1 MDIPKNSEYVLKML
15 RMDDYAGNDVIRGRT
30 WLQKMMY
37 VCSKDHPELDYGF
50 LPYNYGMYS
59 RSLAD
64 MVDELEVRRL
74 VCTEKTEENNRLP
87 IHLTETG
94 CVAADSITG
103 CDPNVL
109 ETLRSVKTTL
119 NSLDYNEL
127 VVLTYFEYP
136 EMRENTNQLDDY
148 EKWCE
153 DAAISMVS
161 NEKISFSLGV
171 SISGLDSEEFRTRL
185 EALGPI
191 SA

>member
-50 LPYNYGMYS
+50 LSYNYGMYS

-64 MVDELEVRRL
+64 MVDELEVMGL

-87 IHLTETG
+87 IHLTEAG
-94 CVAADSITG
+94 CVTADGITG

-148 EKWCE
+148 EKWRE

-185 EALGPI
+185 EALEPI

>member
-1 MDIPKNSEYVLKML
+1 M
-15 RMDDYAGNDVIRGRT
+15 
-30 WLQKMMY
+30 
-37 VCSKDHPELDYGF
+37 
-50 LPYNYGMYS
+50 
-59 RSLAD
+59 
-64 MVDELEVRRL
+64 
-74 VCTEKTEENNRLP
+74 
-87 IHLTETG
+87 
-94 CVAADSITG
+94 AADGITG

-136 EMRENTNQLDDY
+136 EMRENTNQLDNY
-148 EKWCE
+148 EKWRE

-185 EALGPI
+185 EALEPI